1 MVVIYAVQKKLPWLV
16 SLQILVF
23 LLSVQVQNTTA
34 LSSLSLTTDIEPSGG
49 NLDKF
54 IITFDSCMGC
64 PSNFPSN
71 ETTAVIYCR
80 ENFFSQR
87 QEEFKNTHYSV
98 ISFPLSP
105 QPT

>member
-1 MVVIYAVQKKLPWLV
+1 MVVIYAVQKKFPWLV

-23 LLSVQVQNTTA
+23 LLSVQEQNTA
-34 LSSLSLTTDIEPSGG
+34 VSSGLSLTTDIKPSRG

-54 IITFDSCMGC
+54 IITFDSCMDC

-71 ETTAVIYCR
+71 EAATAICYK

-87 QEEFKNTHYSV
+87 QEEFKNAHYST